1 MAYSASANASGCW
14 ETGLLVWFG
23 VGLGALLVWLG
34 GRAAW
39 RWRCA
44 LRRPRCFARHATALS
59 AEPSVQTH
67 ATRRKPEWVIQEVL
81 RLKVLMGTQGCRS
94 IAITFN
100 KLQRHRSTTV
110 GKTFVAE
117 CLKANQYALACL
129 RREMRGK
136 RPRPVPINAI
146 WAMDLTFY
154 SDPSGR
160 QHMALG
166 ILDHGSRLVTCLHT
180 LVNKRSWTLL
190 GHLCLAIGRHGKPRH
205 IRTDNEIIFTSWVF
219 TTFLKLVGIRH
230 QRIQTCAPWQNGR
243 IERLFGT
250 LKPLLQQLVIPTR
263 AALQSALEEFALFYN
278 HVRPHQN
285 LDGLTPAE
293 KWNGLSKVDVLQ
305 RPPKRAVLVQALDG
319 LMVGFCT
326 RR

>member
-1 MAYSASANASGCW
+1 MTVFVCLLWLWCLGVAWWRSWYGVAN
-14 ETGLLVWFG
+14 EF
-23 VGLGALLVWLG
+23 
-34 GRAAW
+34 
-39 RWRCA
+39 
-44 LRRPRCFARHATALS
+44 RRFARRATADVDEQQP
-59 AEPSVQTH
+59 AH
-67 ATRRKPEWVIQEVL
+67 ASRRKPEWVIQEVL
-81 RLKVLMGTQGCRS
+81 RLKALMWKKGSCRKIS
-94 IAITFN
+94 DTFN
-100 KLQRHRSTTV
+100 GLHAATSACTV
-110 GKTFVAE
+110 GKTFVSE

-129 RREMRGK
+129 RKEMRN
-136 RPRPVPINAI
+136 RQPLAVPINAI

-154 SDPSGR
+154 IDASGK
-160 QHMALG
+160 QQMALG
-166 ILDHGSRLVTCLHT
+166 ILDHGSRLVTCLQT

-190 GHLCLAIGRHGKPRH
+190 GYLCLAIGKHGKPTR

-230 QRIQTCAPWQNGR
+230 QRIKTCAPWQNGR

-250 LKPLLQQLVIPTR
+250 LKPLLRQLVIPTR

-278 HVRPHQN
+278 HARPHQN

-293 KWNGLSKVDVLQ
+293 KWNGLSKTDVLQ

-319 LMVGFCT
+319 LMVGYCM